1 MMMRDLDDKLRDRWL
16 DRWNDNHIRAWFLL
30 AVWAVQE
37 LVYLTEALRRR
48 EQ

>member
-1 MMMRDLDDKLRDRWL
+1 MRDLDDKLKARWL
-16 DRWNDNHIRAWFLL
+16 ERWTANPARAWFLL

-48 EQ
+48 AQ